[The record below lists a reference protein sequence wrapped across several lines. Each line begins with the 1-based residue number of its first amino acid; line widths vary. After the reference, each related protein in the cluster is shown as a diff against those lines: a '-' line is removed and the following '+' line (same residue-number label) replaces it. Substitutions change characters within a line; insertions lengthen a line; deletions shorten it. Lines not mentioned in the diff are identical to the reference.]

1 MNKSFSVLFY
11 LKKQKNYVSGPVSIY
26 VRITVEGQ
34 RVELSVQRHCEI
46 EKWNQRSGRM
56 IGNGEEAKEM
66 NAFLNNYQLKVYETH
81 REILVSNLPL
91 TAESIK
97 NRLTGEDERSRKLME
112 IFAHHNKQFEE
123 LVGKEF
129 SERTLKKYKAC
140 VNSLNKFLKW
150 KFKSTDIDLK
160 HISFKFITDYEFY
173 LKSVQNIQHNTAM
186 GYLKKLKKIIRMCV
200 ANDWL
205 NKDPF
210 MGYKMKVHE
219 VHRIYLSEQEIKTIS
234 EKEFSITRLNQV
246 RDIFLFSCFTGL
258 AYSDIEKL
266 TSNDISTGIDGQK
279 WIFTRRLKT
288 DTASRIPLLP
298 IPLKIIETYG
308 SSPYIMES
316 GKLLPV
322 YSNQRTN
329 SYLKEIAELC
339 EISKELTFH
348 CARHTFATTVTLTN
362 GVPIESVSKMLG
374 HKNIRT
380 TQHYAKILDTKVS
393 DDMQIL
399 RARYANGM
407 NDINKENTGT

>member
-1 MNKSFSVLFY
+1 MNKSFSLIFY
-11 LKKQKNYVSGPVSIY
+11 LKKRSNYVSGPIPIY

-34 RVELSVQRHCEI
+34 RVELSVQRQCEI
-46 EKWNQRSGRM
+46 EKWNTRSGRM
-56 IGNGEEAKEM
+56 IGNSEEAKEM
-66 NAFLNNYQLKVYETH
+66 NAFLTNYQLKVFETH

-91 TAESIK
+91 TAEALKS
-97 NRLTGEDERSRKLME
+97 RFTGEDERSHKLME
-112 IFAHHNKQFEE
+112 IFAHHNKDFEA

-140 VNSLNKFLKW
+140 VNSLTKFLKW
-150 KFKSTDIDLK
+150 KFKSSDIDLK
-160 HISFKFITDYEFY
+160 NISFKFITDYEFY

-186 GYLKKLKKIIRMCV
+186 GYIKKLKKIIRMCV

-219 VHRIYLSEQEIKTIS
+219 VHRIYLSEEEIKTIS
-234 EKEFSITRLNQV
+234 EKDFSITRLNQV

-266 TSNDISTGIDGQK
+266 TVNDISTGIDGQK
-279 WIFTRRLKT
+279 WIFTRRIKT
-288 DTASRIPLLP
+288 DTASRIPLLS

-308 SSPYIMES
+308 SSPYILET

-329 SYLKEIAELC
+329 SFLKEIALIC
-339 EISKELTFH
+339 GISKELTFH

-374 HKNIRT
+374 HKNIKT
-380 TQHYAKILDTKVS
+380 TQHYAKILDSKVS

-399 RARYANGM
+399 RTRYANGM
-407 NDINKENTGT
+407 NDIKNDKTGT